1 MKCII
6 IGKRSNLTLHLNKK
20 IEVLKIFSSD
30 DVLSGITQEYLNKF
44 NGSLNIIF
52 NSFYPLHLMRNL
64 NPNIFLEKSQ
74 LVQLKFLEQLEMT
87 LRKNSK
93 IKISKIILSSS
104 SSVKLLDYNND
115 RNYYASIK
123 KINENLFKNKTQ
135 KLNIDL
141 IIARLHNIYGGND
154 KFSIIYKLINSFKLN
169 SKIEIYK
176 KGKSIRD
183 FIHVEDVVEIYKQI
197 LNKKIN
203 GTFDVGTGNGYS
215 IENLLKLLGKKNL
228 NFIMIKENKNIQ
240 PDISIAD
247 KKLLNLLDIKP
258 KYNIVNYFEK
268 TLKIKPKKIYNYSGR
283 DQHEKILLS
292 PPSITNLEKNYVQS
306 ALDSNWV
313 APIGPQIN
321 KFENN
326 LSKLMHKNYVA
337 ALNSGTS
344 SIHLALKLLKIKP
357 NDFVICQSFTFV
369 GSVFPVIYENA
380 IPIFID
386 SEKQSWNMD
395 AVLLEKCLKDLHKR
409 KIKPKAII
417 TVDLYGMP
425 ANYFLINKIA
435 KKYSIPIIQDAAEA
449 LGSKFNN
456 KNCGTNGDLGILSFN
471 GNKIITTSGGGA
483 LISNKKKLIEK
494 AKHYAQQSR
503 EKKIYY
509 QHKNLGYNYRLSN
522 ISASIGNAQIEKLDQ
537 FILKRRETFNIYKDY
552 FSKYAFVNFQKE
564 YENKNYKSY
573 SNRWLSTFNF
583 DIKNSIGIRN
593 KIIAEMTKENIEVR
607 PLWKP
612 MHMQPIFNKN
622 KFYNNGIS
630 QYLFNSGICLPSGN
644 DINNN
649 NLDLIISI
657 LDKIL
662 KKI

>member
-123 KINENLFKNKTQ
+123 QINENLFKNKTK
-135 KLNIDL
+135 KLNINL
-141 IIARLHNIYGGND
+141 IIARLHNIYGGTD

-169 SKIEIYK
+169 SKIEIFN

-258 KYNIVNYFEK
+258 RYNIINYFEK

-283 DQHEKILLS
+283 DQYERILLS

-313 APIGPQIN
+313 APIGPEIN

-380 IPIFID
+380 ID

-395 AVLLEKCLKDLHKR
+395 TVLLEKCLKDLHKR

-417 TVDLYGMP
+417 AVDLYGMP

-552 FSKYAFVNFQKE
+552 FSKYTFVNFQKE

-583 DIKNSIGIRN
+583 DIKNSKGIRN
-593 KIIAEMTKENIEVR
+593 KIITEMTKENIEVR

-644 DINNN
+644 DINKN